1 MILEGN
7 IVTEIK
13 YIELKTGYS
22 DDGPAWIGKVK
33 ISRSGNTVYFNDH
46 AFQRHRGISGN
57 FIDIESGDE
66 YWISGVKKNG
76 EDRHWAGNG
85 KIIIDSKIIPDYLE
99 IVGGQEIDKTK
110 FIIESIED
118 IFPVERIH
126 LLLND

>member
-1 MILEGN
+1 MTTIR
-7 IVTEIK
+7 
-13 YIELKTGYS
+13 YIELKTGYN

-46 AFQRHRGISGN
+46 AFEKYNGVRGN

-85 KIIIDSKIIPDYLE
+85 KIIIDSKIIPEYLE
-99 IVGGQEIDKTK
+99 IVGDKEINKSK
-110 FIIESIED
+110 FIVKDIED
-118 IFPVERIH
+118 VFPVERINM
-126 LLLND
+126 LLNH